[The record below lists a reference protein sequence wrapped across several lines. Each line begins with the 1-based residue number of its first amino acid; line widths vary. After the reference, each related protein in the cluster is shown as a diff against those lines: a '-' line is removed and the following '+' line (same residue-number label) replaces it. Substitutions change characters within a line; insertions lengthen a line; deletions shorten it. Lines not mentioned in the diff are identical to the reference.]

1 MTLSAAAR
9 YSCSRARDPAEHG
22 SGAGI
27 TPPFARA
34 GQGRAM
40 SVFVIG
46 GTGFIGYRLV
56 RLLAARG
63 HTVTSMDI
71 NPGAHSFADLGAKV
85 SSVRGDVA
93 QFDDVMAAMAAA
105 QPERVVNLAYLIGSR
120 HPPHLAMKLNVL
132 GMDNCL
138 EAARLLGV
146 KHTVYAGSF
155 AVNGK
160 QANYGG
166 RAVSEDDPV
175 HGEYQYARHK
185 IMNEWQALDYSEK
198 YGMRIT
204 GIRMAYVTGPDK
216 VRGTV
221 DHVRVIT
228 EPARGNAVTL
238 PFKDA
243 MCCAIHVDDMAE
255 VLARVLLA
263 DQSAHRVYNSGGT
276 AISLGEIAAI
286 VRSYLPDA
294 SISFDN
300 ETGARADNSTY
311 LLDNSR
317 LVAEFAVQYP
327 PFRERVL
334 QIINDV
340 RRDNG
345 VSPIE

>member
-1 MTLSAAAR
+1 MRQKRTAH
-9 YSCSRARDPAEHG
+9 EG
-22 SGAGI
+22 K
-27 TPPFARA
+27 
-34 GQGRAM
+34 AM
-40 SVFVIG
+40 SVFVVG

-56 RLLAARG
+56 HLLAARG

-85 SSVRGDVA
+85 TSVRGDVA
-93 QFDDVMAAMAAA
+93 QFDDVMAAMASAK
-105 QPERVVNLAYLIGSR
+105 PERVVNLAYLIGSR
-120 HPPHLAMKLNVL
+120 HPPHVAMKLNVL

-160 QANYGG
+160 QANYGE
-166 RAVSEDDPV
+166 RAVTEDDPV

-228 EPARGNAVTL
+228 EPALGNAVTL

-263 DQSAHRVYNSGGT
+263 DEPAHRVYNSGGT

-294 SISFDN
+294 SIGFDN
-300 ETGARADNSTY
+300 ETGAKADNSTY

-327 PFRERVL
+327 PFRARVL

-345 VSPIE
+345 LSPVR